1 MRSHCAGVPATAP
14 CFSAPS
20 GSPQDAVA
28 AGVITCRHAATYVRH
43 RAQLY
48 MARDAPLTLLT
59 RYLNQRRRD
68 QTGRYRPGALRVRRS
83 KRHRACEQP
92 AQYLPCHIRNG
103 NKGGLVLGPT
113 NSLLYPRGAVA
124 GRHYDAA
131 QAARP
136 VQGQLLAGRGDS
148 ASTGLRQQGDSQA
161 TSSCPLRAHRHHP
174 PGRSAQ
180 GSRWHTATA
189 RRRCAGDSACTPL
202 ASVGGATQSS
212 QQ

>member
-1 MRSHCAGVPATAP
+1 MRWRASHCSMFFCTIWFATGRCSRRRYHVPTRCNLCP
-14 CFSAPS
+14 PQ
-20 GSPQDAVA
+20 GSVVYGTRCTIDT
-28 AGVITCRHAATYVRH
+28 I
-43 RAQLY
+43 
-48 MARDAPLTLLT
+48 DTLLEPAPT
-59 RYLNQRRRD
+59 RPNWSLSAWRASSS
-68 QTGRYRPGALRVRRS
+68 TLM
-83 KRHRACEQP
+83 RHRACEQP

-174 PGRSAQ
+174 QGRSAQ